1 MIQGPCPSTAGSS
14 YVKKTMPLSLGN
26 IILLKEKGGMKESI
40 PRQVDKKSGVPEEE
54 KGVWGPRGGE
64 RGLGFSRRRQG
75 SGILQ
80 KEERTNFFPPST
92 FLSLSHIKWLFF
104 FKPGTED
111 YTTHESE
118 VAQLCLILCNPMD
131 CSLSDSSV
139 HGIFQAIVWEW
150 IAISFSRN
158 SVLGII

>member
-1 MIQGPCPSTAGSS
+1 
-14 YVKKTMPLSLGN
+14 
-26 IILLKEKGGMKESI
+26 MKESI
-40 PRQVDKKSGVPEEE
+40 PRQVDKKSGVPEEV
-54 KGVWGPRGGE
+54 KGVWDSQGGD
-64 RGLGFSRRRQG
+64 RGLEFSRRRKGQ
-75 SGILQ
+75 
-80 KEERTNFFPPST
+80 TFFPLST

>member
-1 MIQGPCPSTAGSS
+1 
-14 YVKKTMPLSLGN
+14 
-26 IILLKEKGGMKESI
+26 MKESI
-40 PRQVDKKSGVPEEE
+40 PRQVDKKSGVPEE
-54 KGVWGPRGGE
+54 RGDWCSEGGD
-64 RGLGFSRRRQG
+64 RGLEFSRRRKGQTFC
-75 SGILQ
+75 L
-80 KEERTNFFPPST
+80 FVFST
-92 FLSLSHIKWLFF
+92 FLTLSHIKWLFF